1 MNVIPLG
8 VSLPGEVDH
17 FCDLSAGLR
26 LCYRT
31 MGPVGGE
38 PLLLIAGLGLQ
49 LTSWPRTMLDGLLH
63 RGYHLITLDNRDIGR
78 SSRLSTPPPA
88 LWRQALRRP
97 RADAY
102 DLDDM
107 AQDVVGLLDHLG
119 LERVHVVGMSMG
131 GMIAQQLAARHGGR
145 VRSLTS
151 IFSTTGARQ
160 VGQPRLATMLRLMA
174 PPARTQAQF
183 VERYHGMVRHIAGK
197 GFSVNDDEVRGYAAR
212 AWERGDGATAH
223 EGVARQISAIFKS
236 GDRTRHL
243 RRITVPTLVIHG
255 DRDPLVQPSGGAATA
270 AAIAHARHATIA
282 GMGHYL
288 ADGAVPR
295 IVSLIDE
302 LARSTRGE
310 PAGPAYQEQQG

>member
-255 DRDPLVQPSGGAATA
+255 TADPLITPDGGEATA
-270 AAIAHARHATIA
+270 EAVPGAELLLVP
-282 GMGHYL
+282 GMGHDL
-288 ADGAVPR
+288 PR
-295 IVSLIDE
+295 PLWPTLID
-302 LARSTRGE
+302 AITRN
-310 PAGPAYQEQQG
+310 AKAV